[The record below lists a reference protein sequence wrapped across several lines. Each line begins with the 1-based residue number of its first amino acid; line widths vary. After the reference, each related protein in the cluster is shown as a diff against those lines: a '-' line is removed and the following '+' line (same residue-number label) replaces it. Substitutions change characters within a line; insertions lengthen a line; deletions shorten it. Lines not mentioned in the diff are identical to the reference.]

1 LSGWAEAR
9 AIEIAGLSYGVRL
22 TQAVDAARPTIAM
35 LHGFSGSSEDWTETA
50 AALQAAG
57 FTAIGIDLPGHGLT
71 GIPASSHRFTMP
83 ETARDLAALITTL
96 GIARA
101 HWLGYSMGGRV
112 ALYLGVTEPARVAS
126 LILESTSPGIA
137 EEPARKERRARD
149 EALATEIGSRGI
161 PWFVNYWE
169 SLPIFASQR
178 GLSEEAR
185 NAQHARRLRNSAAGL
200 AGSLRGLGQGMQEFL
215 GPRLGSIRCPA
226 LLLAG
231 ALDPEYT
238 ALAQRMAAAIPDAE
252 VVLVPDAGHN
262 IHLEQPG
269 AFRRAIL
276 DRLRRVGAAP
286 RPEASLPA

>member
-1 LSGWAEAR
+1 MSGWTDALAVEV
-9 AIEIAGLSYGVRL
+9 AGLTYGVRL
-22 TQAVDAARPTIAM
+22 TDEVAAARPTIVM
-35 LHGFSGSSEDWTETA
+35 LHGFSGSSQDWTDTA
-50 AALQAAG
+50 AVLQSEG
-57 FTAIGIDLPGHGLT
+57 FTCVGIDLPGHGLS
-71 GIPASSHRFTMP
+71 GIPADPHRFTMP
-83 ETARDLAALITTL
+83 ETSRDLATLVTTL

-101 HWLGYSMGGRV
+101 HWMGYSMGGRV

-137 EEPARKERRARD
+137 EESARKERRARD
-149 EALATEIGSRGI
+149 EALAAEIGSRGI
-161 PWFVNYWE
+161 PWFVSHWE

-215 GPRLGSIRCPA
+215 GPRLGSIRCPT

-238 ALAQRMAAAIPDAE
+238 ALARRMAAAIDDAE
-252 VVLVPDAGHN
+252 AALIPDAGHN
-262 IHLEQPG
+262 IHLEQPE
-269 AFRRAIL
+269 AFRRVVL
-276 DRLRRVGAAP
+276 GRLRRIGAVP
-286 RPEASLPA
+286 RPRASLPA